1 MEGLGH
7 RTRMPAEKIVLEAH
21 DRLVRARIALARA
34 AAEELP
40 VDAGRFVELGKNY
53 MQPAERSDFGRELD
67 VGAASRHVGRDGD
80 APRLAGARPD
90 LGLFAFPA
98 RVPHPLLVAAPTP
111 QPAHR

>member
-53 MQPAERSDFGRELD
+53 MQPAERSDFGPDLD
-67 VGAASRHVGRDGD
+67 VGAASRHVGRDAD
-80 APRLAGARPD
+80 APRPAGARHNLRP
-90 LGLFAFPA
+90 FAVLA
-98 RVPHPLLVAAPTP
+98 RLQHHLLAAAPP
-111 QPAHR
+111 R